1 MARCNLAA
9 IACEARDDAFA
20 RPICHDARPMPI
32 DEPSLARLMAASQ
45 RGDRAAYRAL
55 LGDCRAWLTRYF
67 ARRSA
72 PHQIDDL
79 VQETLVSLHRKRATW
94 DSGRAF
100 LPWLAAIARYRWIDM
115 LRRQKDEVELGEG
128 DAAVGAGDE
137 AVHARLSLDR
147 LLALLPAGQAQAITL
162 VKIEGASVAVASR
175 ISGQSE
181 SLVKVNIH
189 RGLKKLAGL
198 VESE

>member
-1 MARCNLAA
+1 MNL
-9 IACEARDDAFA
+9 
-20 RPICHDARPMPI
+20 

-55 LGDCRAWLTRYF
+55 LTDCRRWLARYF
-67 ARRSA
+67 ARRIA

-79 VQETLVSLHRKRATW
+79 IQETLVSMHRKLATW
-94 DSGRAF
+94 DSDRPF
-100 LPWLAAIARYRWIDM
+100 LPWLAAIARYRWIDA
-115 LRRQKDEVELGEG
+115 LRRQRDEAELGDN
-128 DAAVGAGDE
+128 DAAVQADDE

-147 LLALLPAGQAQAITL
+147 LMTMLPPAQAQAIAL
-162 VKIEGASVAVASR
+162 VKIEGASIAEASK

-189 RGLKKLAGL
+189 RGLKRLAAL
-198 VESE
+198 IESE

>member
-1 MARCNLAA
+1 MR
-9 IACEARDDAFA
+9 
-20 RPICHDARPMPI
+20 I

-55 LGDCRAWLTRYF
+55 LGDCRIWLARYF
-67 ARRSA
+67 ARRIA
-72 PHQIDDL
+72 PHAVDDL
-79 VQETLVSLHRKRATW
+79 VQETLVSMHRKLATW
-94 DSGRAF
+94 DSGRPF

-115 LRRQKDEVELGEG
+115 LRRQRDEAELGDN
-128 DAAVGAGDE
+128 DAAVRAEDE

-147 LLALLPAGQAQAITL
+147 LLGLLPDGQAQAITL
-162 VKIEGASVAVASR
+162 VKIEGASIAEAAR

>member
-1 MARCNLAA
+1 MS
-9 IACEARDDAFA
+9 
-20 RPICHDARPMPI
+20 I

-55 LGDCRAWLTRYF
+55 LGDSRKWLERYF

-79 VQETLVSLHRKRATW
+79 VQETLVSMHRKLATW
-94 DSGRAF
+94 DPSRAF

-115 LRRQKDEVELGEG
+115 LRRQRDEAELGDN
-128 DAAVGAGDE
+128 DAAIGAEDE
-137 AVHARLSLDR
+137 AVHARLSIDH
-147 LLALLPAGQAQAITL
+147 LLGQLPPAQAQAITL
-162 VKIEGASVAVASR
+162 VKIDGASIAEASQ
-175 ISGQSE
+175 ICGQSE

-189 RGLKKLAGL
+189 RGLKKLAQL

>member
-1 MARCNLAA
+1 MS
-9 IACEARDDAFA
+9 
-20 RPICHDARPMPI
+20 I

-55 LGDCRAWLTRYF
+55 LGDSRKWLERYF

-79 VQETLVSLHRKRATW
+79 VQETLVSMHRKLATW
-94 DSGRAF
+94 DPSRAF

-115 LRRQKDEVELGEG
+115 LRRQRDEAELGDN
-128 DAAVGAGDE
+128 DAAIGAEDD
-137 AVHARLSLDR
+137 AVHARLSIDH
-147 LLALLPAGQAQAITL
+147 LLAQLPPAQAQAISL
-162 VKIEGASVAVASR
+162 VKIKGASIAEASQ
-175 ISGQSE
+175 ICGQSE

-189 RGLKKLAGL
+189 RGLRRLAQL